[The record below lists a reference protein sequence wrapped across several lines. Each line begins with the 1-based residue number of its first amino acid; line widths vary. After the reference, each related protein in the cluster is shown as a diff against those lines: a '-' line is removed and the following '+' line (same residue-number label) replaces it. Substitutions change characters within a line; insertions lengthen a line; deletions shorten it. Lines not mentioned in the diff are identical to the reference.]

1 MRNEKTL
8 IKLLRGVVD
17 LLASEAERNP
27 DFAARLDQVL
37 QDLPARSARAEKRG
51 SRQAGQLPDIHTEWN
66 TRGEVDFRLW
76 LRDQPISILR
86 ALVRA
91 HGFDPARRTSKWREA
106 EKLSEFIADNLR
118 SRLSRGAVFLSRGR
132 TE

>member
-8 IKLLRGVVD
+8 IKLLRGVAD

-37 QDLPARSARAEKRG
+37 QDLPARAPRAEKRG
-51 SRQAGQLPDIHTEWN
+51 SRPAGQLPDIHGEWN
-66 TRGEVDFRLW
+66 ARGEVDFRLW
-76 LRDQPISILR
+76 LRDQPIPILR
-86 ALVRA
+86 SLIRS
-91 HGFDPARRTSKWREA
+91 HGFDPTRRTAKWREA